1 MEGRSKRRRGNDTM
15 RHLALILMLLLAPLA
30 ARGQQ
35 AREIKVTRQPSIIY
49 MPTYVMER
57 QQLIEKRAA
66 ALGAPGLKIEWL
78 VFAGGGNATD
88 ALLAGSIDVIHTGP
102 TNLLLLWDR
111 SRGGVK
117 GIVASSAL
125 PLVMVSRDPRL
136 QKLSDFAETD
146 KIAVPTVRV
155 STQAVL
161 LQIAAATA
169 FGADGWNRLDGNT
182 VQMSHP
188 DALVA
193 LTNPKHEVATH
204 FAAPPFLFQELRT
217 VPGAHRIT
225 DDRAIMGGPVS
236 NSVSF
241 ATTKFGDANPAVIRA
256 IKEAT
261 MEAEAFI
268 RANPREAVEIYRA
281 GSGDR
286 TPADD
291 LLAMM
296 REPGMDDYRPQPQGT
311 LRIAQHMHRVGTLK
325 TLPKAWTDY
334 FFPVS
339 ADLEGS

>member
-1 MEGRSKRRRGNDTM
+1 M
-15 RHLALILMLLLAPLA
+15 RHLALLALLVLLGAPGA
-30 ARGQQ
+30 AQAQQ
-35 AREIKVTRQPSIIY
+35 AHEIKVTRQPSIIY

-57 QQLIEKRAA
+57 QRLIEQHAA
-66 ALGAPGLKIEWL
+66 ALGVPDLKVEWL

-111 SRGGVK
+111 TRGGVK

-125 PLVMVSRDPRL
+125 PLILVSRDPRL
-136 QKLSDFAETD
+136 QKLSDFTETD
-146 KIAVPTVRV
+146 KIALPTVRV

-161 LQIAAATA
+161 LQIAAAAA
-169 FGADGWNRLDGNT
+169 FGPDNWGRLDGNT

-193 LTNPKHEVATH
+193 LTNPRHEVASH
-204 FAAPPFLFQELRT
+204 FGAPPFMFQELRT

-241 ATTKFGDANPAVIRA
+241 ATTKFGDANPKVIQA

-261 MEAEAFI
+261 MEAERFI

-281 GSGDR
+281 GSGDK
-286 TPADD
+286 TPTDD

-325 TLPKAWTDY
+325 MLPKAWTDY
-334 FFPVS
+334 FFPIS

>member
-1 MEGRSKRRRGNDTM
+1 M
-15 RHLALILMLLLAPLA
+15 RYLALLALFLLVALGAPEA
-30 ARGQQ
+30 AQAQQ

-57 QQLIEKRAA
+57 QRLIEQRAA
-66 ALGAPGLKIEWL
+66 ALGVPDLKIEWL
-78 VFAGGGNATD
+78 VFSGGGNATD

-111 SRGGVK
+111 TRGGVK

-125 PLVMVSRDPRL
+125 PLILVSRDPRL
-136 QKLSDFAETD
+136 QKLSDFTETD

-161 LQIAAATA
+161 LQIAAAAA
-169 FGADGWNRLDGNT
+169 FGPDGWGRLDGNT

-193 LTNPKHEVATH
+193 LTNPRHEVASH
-204 FAAPPFLFQELRT
+204 FGAPPFMLQELRT

-225 DDRAIMGGPVS
+225 DDRGIMGGPVS

-241 ATTKFGDANPAVIRA
+241 ATTKFGDANPKVIQA

-261 MEAEAFI
+261 MEAERFI

-281 GSGDR
+281 GSGDK

-311 LRIAQHMHRVGTLK
+311 LRMAQHMHRVGTLK

-334 FFPVS
+334 FFAVS

>member
-1 MEGRSKRRRGNDTM
+1 MSIL
-15 RHLALILMLLLAPLA
+15 RHLASILMLVITLALVPLPA
-30 ARGQQ
+30 KAQQ

-57 QQLIEKRAA
+57 QHLIEHHAA
-66 ALGAPGLKIEWL
+66 VLGVADLHVEWL

-88 ALLAGSIDVIHTGP
+88 ALLSGNIDVIHTGP

-111 SRGGVK
+111 TRGGVK

-125 PLVMVSRDPRL
+125 PLIMVSRDPRL
-136 QKLSDFAETD
+136 QHLSDFTETD

-161 LQIAAATA
+161 LQMAAAQA
-169 FGADGWNRLDGNT
+169 FGPGGLARLDGNT

-193 LTNPKHEVATH
+193 LTNPRHEVATH
-204 FAAPPFLFQELRT
+204 FGAPPYVFQELRT
-217 VPGAHRIT
+217 VAGAHRIT
-225 DDRAIMGGPVS
+225 DDRAIAGGPVS

-241 ATTKFGDANPAVIRA
+241 ATTKFAAANPAVIQA

-261 MEAEAFI
+261 MEAEVFI
-268 RANPREAVEIYRA
+268 RSNPREAVELYRA
-281 GSGDR
+281 GSGDK
-286 TPADD
+286 TPADE

-311 LRIAQHMHRVGTLK
+311 LRLAQHMYRVGTLK
-325 TLPKAWTDY
+325 TLPQAWTDY
-334 FFPVS
+334 FFPIS

>member
-1 MEGRSKRRRGNDTM
+1 M
-15 RHLALILMLLLAPLA
+15 RHLALLALLVLVGASGA
-30 ARGQQ
+30 AQAQQ
-35 AREIKVTRQPSIIY
+35 AHEIKVTRQPSIIY

-57 QQLIEKRAA
+57 QRLIEQHAA
-66 ALGAPGLKIEWL
+66 ALGVPDLKVEWL
-78 VFAGGGNATD
+78 VFSGGGNATD

-111 SRGGVK
+111 TRGGVK

-125 PLVMVSRDPRL
+125 PLILVSRDPRL
-136 QKLSDFAETD
+136 QKLSDFTETD
-146 KIAVPTVRV
+146 KIALPTVRV

-161 LQIAAATA
+161 LQIAAAAA
-169 FGADGWNRLDGNT
+169 FGPDNWGRLDGNT

-193 LTNPKHEVATH
+193 LTNPRHEVASH
-204 FAAPPFLFQELRT
+204 FGAPPFMFQELRT

-225 DDRAIMGGPVS
+225 DDRAIMGGPVT

-241 ATTKFGDANPAVIRA
+241 ATTKFGDANPKVIQA

-261 MEAEAFI
+261 IEAERFI
-268 RANPREAVEIYRA
+268 RASPREAVEIYRA
-281 GSGDR
+281 GSGDK
-286 TPADD
+286 TPTDD

-325 TLPKAWTDY
+325 MLPKAWTDY
-334 FFPVS
+334 FFAVS

>member
-1 MEGRSKRRRGNDTM
+1 M
-15 RHLALILMLLLAPLA
+15 RHLALLVLFLLAAVDAPKA
-30 ARGQQ
+30 AQAQQ

-57 QQLIEKRAA
+57 QRLIEQRAA
-66 ALGAPGLKIEWL
+66 ALGVPDLKIEWL
-78 VFAGGGNATD
+78 VFSGGGNATD

-111 SRGGVK
+111 TRGGVK

-125 PLVMVSRDPRL
+125 PLILVSRDPRL
-136 QKLSDFAETD
+136 QKLSDFTETD

-169 FGADGWNRLDGNT
+169 FGGDGWGRLDGNT

-193 LTNPKHEVATH
+193 LTNPRHEVASH
-204 FAAPPFLFQELRT
+204 FGAPPFIFQELRT

-225 DDRAIMGGPVS
+225 DDRSIMGGPVS

-241 ATTKFGDANPAVIRA
+241 ATTKFGDANPKVIQA

-261 MEAEAFI
+261 MEAERFI

-281 GSGDR
+281 GSGDK

-311 LRIAQHMHRVGTLK
+311 LRMAQHMHRVGTLK

-334 FFPVS
+334 FFAVS

>member
-1 MEGRSKRRRGNDTM
+1 M
-15 RHLALILMLLLAPLA
+15 RHLAPILMLAMTLGLAPLA
-30 ARGQQ
+30 AQAQQ
-35 AREIKVTRQPSIIY
+35 TREIKVTRQPSIIY

-57 QQLIEKRAA
+57 QHLVEKRAA
-66 ALGAPGLKIEWL
+66 ALGAPDLKIEWL
-78 VFAGGGNATD
+78 VFSGGGNATD
-88 ALLAGSIDVIHTGP
+88 ALLSGNIDVIHTGP

-111 SRGGVK
+111 TRGGVK

-136 QKLSDFAETD
+136 QKLSDFTATD

-161 LQIAAATA
+161 LQMAAAQA
-169 FGADGWNRLDGNT
+169 FGADGWGRLDGNT

-193 LTNPKHEVATH
+193 LTNPRHEVATH
-204 FAAPPFLFQELRT
+204 FGAPPYLFQELRT
-217 VPGAHRIT
+217 IPGAHRII
-225 DDRAIMGGPVS
+225 DDRGITGGPVS

-241 ATTKFGDANPAVIRA
+241 ATTKFAAANPAVIQA

-268 RANPREAVEIYRA
+268 RSNPREAVEIYRA
-281 GSGDR
+281 GSGDK
-286 TPADD
+286 TPADE

-311 LRIAQHMHRVGTLK
+311 LRLAQHMHRVGTLK
-325 TLPKAWTDY
+325 TLPQAWTDY
-334 FFPVS
+334 FFPIS

>member
-1 MEGRSKRRRGNDTM
+1 M
-15 RHLALILMLLLAPLA
+15 RHLASILMLAITLALAPLA
-30 ARGQQ
+30 AQAQQ

-57 QQLIEKRAA
+57 QRLVEKRAA
-66 ALGAPGLKIEWL
+66 ALGAPDLKIEWL
-78 VFAGGGNATD
+78 VFSGGGNATD
-88 ALLAGSIDVIHTGP
+88 ALLSGNIDVIHTGP

-111 SRGGVK
+111 TRGGVK

-136 QKLSDFAETD
+136 QKLSDFTATD

-161 LQIAAATA
+161 LQMAAAQA
-169 FGADGWNRLDGNT
+169 FGADGWGRLDGNT

-193 LTNPKHEVATH
+193 LTNPRHEVATH
-204 FAAPPFLFQELRT
+204 FGAPPYLFQELRT
-217 VPGAHRIT
+217 VPGAHRII
-225 DDRAIMGGPVS
+225 DDRGITGGPVS

-241 ATTKFGDANPAVIRA
+241 ATTKFAAANPAVIQA

-261 MEAEAFI
+261 MEAETFI
-268 RANPREAVEIYRA
+268 RTNPREAVEIYRA
-281 GSGDR
+281 GSGDK
-286 TPADD
+286 TPADE

-311 LRIAQHMHRVGTLK
+311 LRLAQHMHRVGTLK
-325 TLPKAWTDY
+325 TLPQAWTDY
-334 FFPVS
+334 FFPIS